1 MFRRLIPVAA
11 AALLLVAPVSSHAA
25 LSAYTQSFESLV
37 QADPNALAGDG
48 WVVYGNV
55 FSGTTNAYLY
65 GYGSFPAPNG
75 GSAFCSIDAGQ
86 GGPNQGLQQLSV
98 YSDYNNGDHANGNWI
113 ESNVYREQVIAL
125 ADVGSTWTFQ
135 FDAKL
140 GNLTGTST
148 AWAFIKTLDPAN
160 GYVTTNFLQQS
171 TTAIPTTWN
180 TYSLQITITPG
191 LVGQLLQIG
200 FANRATSYIGSAVF
214 YDNVVFSKNTTG
226 VGPAPVASAFDLRLA
241 SPNPV
246 VGRANLDWSLPVAG
260 NAELAVYDVT
270 GRRVASLFHGTAD
283 AGLHRATW
291 DGRTSDGLRAPAGV
305 YRAVLRTDAGL
316 KSRSL
321 VIGL

>member
-11 AALLLVAPVSSHAA
+11 AALLLIAPVASHAA

-37 QADPNALAGDG
+37 QADPNALASDG
-48 WVVYGNV
+48 WLVFGNV
-55 FSGTTNAYLY
+55 FNGTTNAYLY
-65 GYGSFPAPNG
+65 GYGPYPAPNG
-75 GSAFCSIDAGQ
+75 TGFFCGVDAGQ
-86 GGPNQGLQQLSV
+86 GGPDQGLQQLSV
-98 YSDYNNGDHANGNWI
+98 YSDYNNTDHANGNWI
-113 ESNVYREQVIAL
+113 ESNVYREQTIAQS
-125 ADVGSTWTFQ
+125 DVGSTWTFQ

-140 GNLTGTST
+140 GNLAGAST

-160 GYVTTNFLQQS
+160 GYITTNFLQVS

-180 TYSLQITITPG
+180 TYSTQITITQG
-191 LVGQLLQIG
+191 LVGQLFQIG
-200 FANRATSYIGSAVF
+200 FASRATHYEGSAVF
-214 YDNVVFSKNTTG
+214 YDNVVLSKNTTG
-226 VGPAPVASAFDLRLA
+226 VTPGPVANRLDLRLA

-246 VGRANLDWSLPVAG
+246 VGQANLDWSLPAAG

-270 GRRVASLFHGTAD
+270 GRRVVSLFHGIAD

-305 YRAVLRTDAGL
+305 YRAVLRTSSGL
-316 KSRSL
+316 TSRSL